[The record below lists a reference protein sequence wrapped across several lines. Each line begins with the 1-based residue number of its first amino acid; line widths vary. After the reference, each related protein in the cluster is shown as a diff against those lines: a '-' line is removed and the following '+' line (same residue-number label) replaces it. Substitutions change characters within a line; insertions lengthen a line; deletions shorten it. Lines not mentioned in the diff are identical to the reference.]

1 MITVHLTVVSFYNVV
16 CIQYIMHYIYLD
28 WAAKKELFNGIL
40 LRAYSQEVFNPEK
53 IYEENKSEGV
63 FVEKIESVLTKFIIE
78 DIAGDSYAIRKEVIY
93 IY

>member
-28 WAAKKELFNGIL
+28 WAAKKELFIGIIF
-40 LRAYSQEVFNPEK
+40 YSQEVFNPEK

-78 DIAGDSYAIRKEVIY
+78 DISGDSYAIRKELIY